1 MPIKINIASE
11 TGENIEKILM
21 NARKTIDGN
30 ILIFDHPDT
39 NIMINPT
46 KSKIVS
52 LPKKEIDDELYDTQK
67 RLFNFLVNKGVVDY
81 ESVQDGN
88 MFMTKEATIPEP
100 AGEGDKIQYCL
111 YVLSKFIED
120 EIPYYEN
127 MEQYKK
133 DMEQNLLE
141 PEIDEY
147 TEFDPS
153 RHDTVKGT
161 LPPRMVK
168 YGIHSIYRL

>member
-1 MPIKINIASE
+1 MSIKINIVSE

-39 NIMINPT
+39 NI
-46 KSKIVS
+46 
-52 LPKKEIDDELYDTQK
+52 
-67 RLFNFLVNKGVVDY
+67 
-81 ESVQDGN
+81 
-88 MFMTKEATIPEP
+88 
-100 AGEGDKIQYCL
+100 
-111 YVLSKFIED
+111 IED

-153 RHDTVKGT
+153 RHNTVKGT